1 MKSKPTVRNR
11 VENNQRFH
19 KRFFHSFITSIEFGY
34 QTLRHTWNCFFQ
46 SMWKFTEVCLI
57 LISKYILHRGYILL
71 CIFIFFLLRNTFCN
85 AKFRG
90 FFFITNRKLQFFCGS
105 LKHGSVLS
113 MLDNNT
119 KTRTALTLPT
129 DHTNSLA
136 MGLLPT
142 KETQGCRFLR
152 SFFKNQTG
160 HITKE
165 NSQKNGQF
173 KGRFYTFIFSVVG
186 FS

>member
-1 MKSKPTVRNR
+1 MQNLR
-11 VENNQRFH
+11 V
-19 KRFFHSFITSIEFGY
+19 
-34 QTLRHTWNCFFQ
+34 
-46 SMWKFTEVCLI
+46 
-57 LISKYILHRGYILL
+57 
-71 CIFIFFLLRNTFCN
+71 
-85 AKFRG
+85 
-90 FFFITNRKLQFFCGS
+90 FFITNRKLQFFCGS

>member
-1 MKSKPTVRNR
+1 MKLFLSKHVKVHRSVFNSYLKVHTSSWIHTFMY
-11 VENNQRFH
+11 FH
-19 KRFFHSFITSIEFGY
+19 
-34 QTLRHTWNCFFQ
+34 
-46 SMWKFTEVCLI
+46 
-57 LISKYILHRGYILL
+57 
-71 CIFIFFLLRNTFCN
+71 FFLLRNTFCN

>member
-1 MKSKPTVRNR
+1 MY
-11 VENNQRFH
+11 FH
-19 KRFFHSFITSIEFGY
+19 FFSY
-34 QTLRHTWNCFFQ
+34 A
-46 SMWKFTEVCLI
+46 I
-57 LISKYILHRGYILL
+57 LFVMQNL
-71 CIFIFFLLRNTFCN
+71 
-85 AKFRG
+85 G

-160 HITKE
+160 HIIKE

-186 FS
+186 FL

>member
-1 MKSKPTVRNR
+1 MQN
-11 VENNQRFH
+11 
-19 KRFFHSFITSIEFGY
+19 
-34 QTLRHTWNCFFQ
+34 LR
-46 SMWKFTEVCLI
+46 
-57 LISKYILHRGYILL
+57 
-71 CIFIFFLLRNTFCN
+71 
-85 AKFRG
+85 

-160 HITKE
+160 HITKMG
-165 NSQKNGQF
+165 NLKGDFILLSSQLWGFHNLREIFRAYMRYARQ
-173 KGRFYTFIFSVVG
+173 RIRTFNLEADMP
-186 FS
+186 

>member
-34 QTLRHTWNCFFQ
+34 QTLRRTWNCFFQ

-57 LISKYILHRGYILL
+57 LISKYILHRGHILL
-71 CIFIFFLLRNTFCN
+71 CIFIFFSYAILFVMQNLR
-85 AKFRG
+85 

-173 KGRFYTFIFSVVG
+173 KGWFYTFIFSVVG